1 MCTGQW
7 EKKLYIAPNKGVKG
21 VRSAIYKAM
30 KEPVHMNAEDLCS
43 SVKCSKEAVNWEL
56 LEQ

>member
-7 EKKLYIAPNKGVKG
+7 EKKLYIAQNRGVKG
-21 VRSAIYKAM
+21 VRSAIYKAL
-30 KEPVHMNAEDLCS
+30 KELVHVNAEDLCS
-43 SVKCSKEAVNWEL
+43 SVKRSKEAVNWEL